1 MEYLRFDYSP
11 LLVAILAMLAIV
23 AVVRAVRGSRAGGTP
38 TCRRCGRDARTY
50 AWDPEPTCACGHSLR
65 GRRGVRI
72 PVRRSWISI
81 AAAVALC
88 VAALGVAAAGSIVRA
103 RGGSWLGNA
112 PVWTLS
118 ALAHAGLAPEFIA
131 SAAKRKLEAGLDAD
145 DALTLLDALTISRES
160 GAFER
165 GVMLNLAETAMPTGA
180 AGTRFIEAL
189 TPWFGGVTYSRSDDG
204 RVSCRLPDWPYAGD
218 VAFAVTIRDVTVNG
232 ASVAI
237 DGRDRWTWVDPSYR
251 RDVVLPDPVPPNA
264 EIAFTLGVVARPI
277 RASVAVTDPTLV
289 DPSGAKEWGI
299 PYAEARLERVA
310 IGQIPGRGF
319 SAPSKLP
326 PWLAGFVLDD
336 GTRAVA
342 GGAAAAPYVAALV
355 VGIALGLLLV
365 VVGSIARAIAWGSA
379 QFAPAACVACGSFVR
394 GEGDAPATRCS
405 ECGRSLAD
413 PRTVRWFTRRRSL
426 GRRLVAA
433 ACVVVGVAALGPFAV
448 WTMGGI
454 EPVISRRV
462 ATPTSAA
469 RASVA
474 LAIDGPTQSTRV
486 DALSSLVTGFRTKE
500 ESTVVATEISEWL
513 ARGAP
518 LERQRPWA
526 IEQSTRYGLAAV
538 LTDAARRT
546 DLPVSPLQALLD
558 AFVARHGPPDGLSIK
573 RCVPVGVPIIPVLT
587 SRMQM
592 PIVARSIDLG
602 SGDVSFANVLF
613 LGQFTEPTTVER
625 SFEWAASPAILAR
638 RASFDPPVL
647 RGTVRGTVDVLPAA
661 PRDPVLRDER
671 FDPFRDERRIWMNVR
686 PLGDRVIVRLVRPFL
701 DVGLDVCGTWEADLG
716 DGTWHRLVPQLKD
729 VEWAGVAPRP
739 SALPETI
746 VARFVPCDLRSW
758 ATRSSPWLWGGT
770 SVVRFTRAAATP
782 SPGFESLGVEYLRE
796 GTVR

>member
-23 AVVRAVRGSRAGGTP
+23 AVVRTVRGSRSGGTP

-88 VAALGVAAAGSIVRA
+88 AAALGVAGAGSVVRA

-131 SAAKRKLEAGLDAD
+131 IAARRKLEAGLDAD
-145 DALTLLDALTISRES
+145 DALTLLDALAIPGES
-160 GAFER
+160 EALER
-165 GVMLNLAETAMPTGA
+165 GVMLNLAETAMPTGT
-180 AGTRFIEAL
+180 AGARFIEAL
-189 TPWFGGVTYSRSDDG
+189 TPGFGGVTYSRFDDG
-204 RVSCRLPDWPYAGD
+204 RVSCRLPDWPYTGD
-218 VAFAVTIRDVTVNG
+218 IAFAVRIRDAAVDG
-232 ASVAI
+232 ESVAFE
-237 DGRDRWTWVDPSYR
+237 GRDRWTWVDAAYK
-251 RDVVLPDPVPPNA
+251 RDVTLPAPVPPTA
-264 EIAFTLGVVARPI
+264 EIAVTLDVIARPI
-277 RASVAVTDPTLV
+277 RATVAATDPTLA
-289 DPSGAKEWGI
+289 DPSRAEEWGV
-299 PYAEARLERVA
+299 PYAEARLHRVA
-310 IGQIPGRGF
+310 IGRIPGRVF

-326 PWLAGFVLDD
+326 SWLAGFALDE
-336 GTRAVA
+336 GSRAIA
-342 GGAAAAPYVAALV
+342 GGAAAAPYVTALV
-355 VGIALGLLLV
+355 VGTALGLLLV
-365 VVGSIARAIAWGSA
+365 VVGSIARAIAWGSP
-379 QFAPAACVACGSFVR
+379 QLAPAACVACGSFVR

-405 ECGRSLAD
+405 ECGRSLDD
-413 PRTVRWFTRRRSL
+413 PRAVRWFTRQRSL

-433 ACVVVGVAALGPFAV
+433 AFVVGGVAALGPFAV

-454 EPVISRRV
+454 EPFVARRV

-469 RASVA
+469 RAIVA
-474 LAIDGPTQSTRV
+474 LAIDGPTQSSRV
-486 DALSSLVTGFRTKE
+486 DASSALVTGFRTKE
-500 ESTVVATEISEWL
+500 ESTVIVTELSEWF

-518 LERQRPWA
+518 FERQRPWA

-587 SRMQM
+587 MRMQM
-592 PIVARSIDLG
+592 PVVGRSLDLDA
-602 SGDVSFANVLF
+602 GDVSFANVLF
-613 LGQFTEPTTVER
+613 LGQFKEPATVER
-625 SFEWAASPAILAR
+625 SFEWAASPGILAR
-638 RASFDPPVL
+638 RASFEPPVL
-647 RGTVRGTVDVLPAA
+647 RGVIRGTVEVLPAK
-661 PRDPVLRDER
+661 PRDPVVVDPR
-671 FDPFRDERRIWMNVR
+671 FDPFDGAARMWMNLR
-686 PLGDRVIVRLVRPFL
+686 PIGDRAVVRLVRPFVDL
-701 DVGLDVCGTWEADLG
+701 GVDVCGEWEVDLG
-716 DGTWHRLVPQLKD
+716 DGRWHRLAQQRKD
-729 VEWAGVAPRP
+729 VEWAGVAPNP
-739 SALPETI
+739 ASLPATI
-746 VARFVPCDLRSW
+746 VARFVPCDARSW
-758 ATRSSPWLWGGT
+758 KPSNPWRWGGT

-782 SPGFESLGVEYLRE
+782 SPGFEPLGVEYLRE
-796 GTVR
+796 GEAR